1 MAIKVTYKAN
11 LIDARYIYPILILN
25 LLEYLLLLFK
35 ENLYDHMDAK
45 TS

>member
-1 MAIKVTYKAN
+1 MAFKVTYKAN
-11 LIDARYIYPILILN
+11 LIDARYIYQSLMLN
-25 LLEYLLLLFK
+25 LLKYLLLLFK